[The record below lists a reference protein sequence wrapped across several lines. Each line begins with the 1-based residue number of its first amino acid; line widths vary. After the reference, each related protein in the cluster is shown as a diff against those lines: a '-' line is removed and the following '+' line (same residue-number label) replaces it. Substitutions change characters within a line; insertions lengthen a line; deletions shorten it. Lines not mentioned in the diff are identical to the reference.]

1 MIPISKPTLL
11 GNEKDYVT
19 QCIDTEWISSA
30 GKFIPQF
37 EEMNAAQYGK
47 KHGVAVSN
55 GTVALHLALEAL
67 GVGPGDEVIVPDLTF
82 AATINSVL
90 YTGATPIIADIDPI
104 SWTISLES
112 CAQVITSQ
120 TKAIIPVHL
129 YGQPADMD
137 GVMRFAEANG
147 LYVVE
152 DCAEAHG
159 AKINGQ
165 PIGSFGH
172 INCFSFY
179 GNKIITTGEG
189 GICVTDEGELDKIMR
204 TLRDHGMSPERK
216 YWHDRVGYNYR
227 MTNMQAAIGVAQMEK
242 FDEMLE
248 TRRDIA
254 ENYRKQ
260 LAGVSHV
267 RLQTEL
273 PGRTT
278 VPWIYSVLIDTQA
291 VEMDIPEIQKGLAT
305 RGVDSRPFF
314 APLSTM
320 PVYEKYARTST
331 DSAKSISAAGL
342 SLPTFIG
349 LTADDIQTVCSALDQ
364 ILQGGQ

>member
-1 MIPISKPTLL
+1 MIPYGRQFIDEDDIAAVVDVLRSDWLTTGPKVD
-11 GNEKDYVT
+11 EFEHAFAEYVG
-19 QCIDTEWISSA
+19 A
-30 GKFIPQF
+30 KY
-37 EEMNAAQYGK
+37 A
-47 KHGVAVSN
+47 VAVSS
-55 GTVALHLALEAL
+55 GTAALHCAMYAISI
-67 GVGPGDEVIVPDLTF
+67 GPGDEVIVPDLTF

-216 YWHDRVGYNYR
+216 
-227 MTNMQAAIGVAQMEK
+227 
-242 FDEMLE
+242 
-248 TRRDIA
+248 
-254 ENYRKQ
+254 
-260 LAGVSHV
+260 
-267 RLQTEL
+267 
-273 PGRTT
+273 
-278 VPWIYSVLIDTQA
+278 
-291 VEMDIPEIQKGLAT
+291 
-305 RGVDSRPFF
+305 
-314 APLSTM
+314 
-320 PVYEKYARTST
+320 
-331 DSAKSISAAGL
+331 
-342 SLPTFIG
+342 
-349 LTADDIQTVCSALDQ
+349 
-364 ILQGGQ
+364 